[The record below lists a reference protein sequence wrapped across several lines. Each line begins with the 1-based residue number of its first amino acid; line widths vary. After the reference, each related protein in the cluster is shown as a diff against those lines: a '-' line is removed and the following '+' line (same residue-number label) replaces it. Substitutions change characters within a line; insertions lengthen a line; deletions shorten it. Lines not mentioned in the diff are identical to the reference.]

1 MAPFRMPGCG
11 NLPAMPID
19 FRAPIWINFEHTGR
33 ATVAR
38 RTKARPLDVVPKGG
52 RGGSKDK
59 EVIPLCSGNQERLT

>member
-1 MAPFRMPGCG
+1 MPSQDNLRVMA
-11 NLPAMPID
+11 ID
-19 FRAPIWINFEHTGR
+19 FRLPISVNFGHTGR